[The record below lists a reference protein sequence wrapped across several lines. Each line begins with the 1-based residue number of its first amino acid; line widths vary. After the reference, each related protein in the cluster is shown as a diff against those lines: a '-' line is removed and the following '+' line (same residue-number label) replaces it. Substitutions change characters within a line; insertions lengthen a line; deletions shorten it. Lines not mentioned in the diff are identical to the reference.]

1 MKVARFYAPGD
12 VRLEDM
18 DEPTPG
24 PDEVKIRVRNCS
36 TCGTDVKI
44 FNNGHPNMTPP
55 QVMGHEIAGEVVEVG
70 ADVSGWSRG
79 RRRAGDR
86 RDPGRHVRG
95 VPPGPD
101 DGLHEPDVDGLPVP
115 GRLRRVHDRARAPC
129 WPSTGSTGSRTGSAS
144 PRRRWPSR
152 SPACSTARSWP
163 GSATATTSWSS
174 VRARSAVCT
183 SGWPGRAARSGCS
196 SSTSTAGGWTCPRPR
211 STRRSDLR
219 RRGRHDRRGQQAD
232 RRPRGGCRDHR
243 GGRREGAGGRP
254 ADAGPRRPA
263 ERLRRSAEGQA
274 EHHRRRQPGALPGAD
289 DRRGER
295 LEPGRTT
302 SGRSR

>member
-55 QVMGHEIAGEVVEVG
+55 RVMGHEIAGEVVEVG
-70 ADVSGWSRG
+70 ANVGGWSR
-79 RRRAGDR
+79 RRRCAGDR

-101 DGLHEPDVDGLPVP
+101 DRVHEPDVDGLPVR
-115 GRLRRVHDRARAPC
+115 GRLRRVHDRATRRAGGRRAQPD
-129 WPSTGSTGSRTGSAS
+129 PRRASAS
-144 PRRRWPSR
+144 PRRRSPSR

-163 GSATATTSWSS
+163 GWARATTSWSS
-174 VRARSAVCT
+174 VPARSAACT
-183 SGWPGRAARSGCS
+183 CGWPGRAAP
-196 SSTSTAGGWTCPRPR
+196 GGY
-211 STRRSDLR
+211 S
-219 RRGRHDRRGQQAD
+219 
-232 RRPRGGCRDHR
+232 
-243 GGRREGAGGRP
+243 
-254 ADAGPRRPA
+254 
-263 ERLRRSAEGQA
+263 
-274 EHHRRRQPGALPGAD
+274 
-289 DRRGER
+289 
-295 LEPGRTT
+295 
-302 SGRSR
+302 